1 MIPSIVNT
9 PTAATLATADHAS
22 KSLLAVFSELT
33 KARLSLLVVVTTAV
47 GYCLGSPGPIDLAAF
62 LHAVLGTGLLAAGAS
77 ALNQLLERDLDAL
90 MLRTQDRPLPSGRLT
105 PTFVLV
111 FGSLCSVI
119 GLAWLAFLG
128 NLAAA
133 ALGALTLGL
142 YVFVYT
148 PLKRVSTL
156 NTIVGAVPG
165 AMPPLI
171 GWAAATG
178 GLSAGGWSLFA
189 LQFFWQI
196 PHFMAIAWLYRDDYA
211 RAGFQMLP
219 VVDPT
224 GERTGLQS
232 IGHSLGL
239 LTVSLS
245 PFVLGLGGAAYL
257 TGAVVLGTLMLA
269 LAIRFARRLER
280 SPARWLFLASV
291 VYLPAVL
298 GLMVLD
304 RFR

>member
-1 MIPSIVNT
+1 MNT

-22 KSLLAVFSELT
+22 KSTLAVLSELT

-47 GYCLGSPGPIDLAAF
+47 GYCLGSPGRIDLAAF

-77 ALNQLLERDLDAL
+77 ALNQFLERDLDAL

-119 GLAWLAFLG
+119 GLVWLTFLG

-245 PFVLGLGGAAYL
+245 PFVLGVAGAAYL
-257 TGAVVLGTLMLA
+257 AGAVVLGTLMLA

>member
-1 MIPSIVNT
+1 MVAPRVTNPAAKS
-9 PTAATLATADHAS
+9 TAAMLN
-22 KSLLAVFSELT
+22 ELT
-33 KARLSLLVVVTTAV
+33 KARLSLLVVLTTAV
-47 GYCLGSPGPIDLAAF
+47 GYYLGSPSPIDFSRF
-62 LHAVLGTGLLAAGAS
+62 LHAVGGTGLLAAGAS
-77 ALNQLLERDLDAL
+77 ALNQFLERDLDAL
-90 MLRTQDRPLPSGRLT
+90 MRRTQDRPLPSGRIT
-105 PTFVLV
+105 PAFALV
-111 FGSLCSVI
+111 FGGLCSVI
-119 GLAWLAFLG
+119 GLAWLTFLA
-128 NLAAA
+128 NLAAG
-133 ALGALTLGL
+133 ALGALTLAL
-142 YVFVYT
+142 YLLVYT
-148 PLKRVSTL
+148 PLKRISTL

-196 PHFMAIAWLYRDDYA
+196 PHFMAIAWLYREDYA
-211 RAGFQMLP
+211 RAGMQMLP
-219 VVDPT
+219 VVDPS

-245 PFVLGLGGAAYL
+245 PFVLGLA
-257 TGAVVLGTLMLA
+257 GAVYLVGALLLGTLMLA

-291 VYLPAVL
+291 IYLPAVL